1 LLSFR
6 SHLSSPFVLLH
17 RGRSPLHESARLGD
31 ADTVY
36 FMLTAGGDLNAKEM
50 VSYAPLGV
58 VATFHLYKLGVVAT
72 SRGLL
77 FFFFGINQN
86 GATPLDLAVGET
98 CRAKLKIRAN
108 SFASCVTRPDS
119 IMRRAVDSCAA
130 CAHDGSSADAVAQSP
145 LDRKI
150 ARSFL

>member
-1 LLSFR
+1 MAAKGYCYRLDLTYRVLLSFCTEAAVH
-6 SHLSSPFVLLH
+6 STNQ
-17 RGRSPLHESARLGD
+17 RGSETQTQYILCS
-31 ADTVY
+31 
-36 FMLTAGGDLNAKEM
+36 
-50 VSYAPLGV
+50 PLGV
-58 VATFHLYKLGVVAT
+58 ISMRKKWLVTRHLALL
-72 SRGLL
+72 LL